1 MVCKRGSGEADED
14 EDDEDPV
21 LESKAAG
28 KKVKPLE
35 SYLWMLMK
43 SRHRE
48 YRRSSI
54 QRLQLPRLRLRRVL
68 FRRGQGRLRVMS
80 RRDWPLGLY
89 CMYLFSTSIVLIGL
103 ILFVL

>member
-28 KKVKPLE
+28 EKVKPLE
-35 SYLWMLMK
+35 IYLGMQMK
-43 SRHRE
+43 RRHRE
-48 YRRSSI
+48 YRRSPI
-54 QRLQLPRLRLRRVL
+54 HRLELPRLRLRRML
-68 FRRGQGRLRVMS
+68 LRRGQGRLRVMS
-80 RRDWPLGLY
+80 RRDRPLGLY
-89 CMYLFSTSIVLIGL
+89 CEYLFSTSIVLIGL